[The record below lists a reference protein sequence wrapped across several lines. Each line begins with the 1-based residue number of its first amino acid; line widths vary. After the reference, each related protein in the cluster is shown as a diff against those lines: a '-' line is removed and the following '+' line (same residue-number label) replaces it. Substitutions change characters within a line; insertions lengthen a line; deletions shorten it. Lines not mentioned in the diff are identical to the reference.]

1 MSWKR
6 RGFSLSPFLLFLSFF
21 LFLFFFFYLS
31 PFSSTIEYL
40 HLGHQEQACLEG
52 MYTPASSSF
61 HLSST
66 NGSRESWGLA
76 GLSIHCQP
84 TQALHQLG
92 FSRWFLTIS
101 ANGAHCTQV
110 PQSKGVGP
118 CGMWAVSTEGPCCHL
133 SCWSSLPQWFIC
145 WPRNGL
151 YSPCCLCH
159 VCPWEKTTQKA
170 ENLKNKE
177 RKGEKREEKCLLNTW
192 RSGERKCFS
201 FQFKCMFPRFP
212 FSYIS
217 PHWALNVCTVL
228 FLFLCF
234 LFLLGPDVL
243 VHCSTKQRGTQQRS
257 PSIILWSSPWA
268 LSALPK
274 IIAWKRLLQAMFGSS
289 SLAPPCHGFIVHL

>member
-6 RGFSLSPFLLFLSFF
+6 RDFSLSPFLLFLSFF
-21 LFLFFFFYLS
+21 LFLFFFTSL
-31 PFSSTIEYL
+31 PFLPQLNICIWGIKNKHVWRECITQPAAASIYPAQMAAERAGGWQVSRSTVSQPRL
-40 HLGHQEQACLEG
+40 C
-52 MYTPASSSF
+52 T
-61 HLSST
+61 
-66 NGSRESWGLA
+66 SWGFPGDSLQSQQMEPIA
-76 GLSIHCQP
+76 HRSHRAKVWVPVGRGLW
-84 TQALHQLG
+84 AL
-92 FSRWFLTIS
+92 RVPAAIS
-101 ANGAHCTQV
+101 PAD
-110 PQSKGVGP
+110 PLP
-118 CGMWAVSTEGPCCHL
+118 
-133 SCWSSLPQWFIC
+133 PQWFIC

-151 YSPCCLCH
+151 YSSCCLCH

-268 LSALPK
+268 LGALPK
-274 IIAWKRLLQAMFGSS
+274 ITAWKRLLQATVGSS
-289 SLAPPCHGFIVHL
+289 SLTPPCHGFIVHL